1 MAMGSTFSWDS
12 LYPGSGRPSVQ
23 EAVNPSNARGT
34 AKVPGRGDF
43 DLPVLPGLAGYM
55 GISVPMLIAL
65 GVLAWY
71 LIERYD

>member
-1 MAMGSTFSWDS
+1 MSGTFAWESV
-12 LYPGSGRPSVQ
+12 YPGSGRPSTQ
-23 EAVNPSNARGT
+23 QSINPSNATGS
-34 AKVPGRGDF
+34 AKVPGRADF